1 MIVLDTHV
9 LVWCSLDPGRLGL
22 QAAAAIERAWCA
34 AELAVSAISFWEVA
48 MLQQRGRLQLDASVQ
63 AWRKHW
69 LMQGLRE
76 LPLDGDVATAGAQ
89 FAGLH
94 PDPADRWISAAA
106 MAASA
111 TLITADIQ
119 LLGWAG
125 PMSRQ
130 DARQ

>member
-1 MIVLDTHV
+1 VGI
-9 LVWCSLDPGRLGL
+9 
-22 QAAAAIERAWCA
+22 
-34 AELAVSAISFWEVA
+34 
-48 MLQQRGRLQLDASVQ
+48 
-63 AWRKHW
+63 
-69 LMQGLRE
+69 
-76 LPLDGDVATAGAQ
+76 
-89 FAGLH
+89 H